1 MSRKNIKYIAEYVSF
16 SLFLAAAKYAESRS
30 GLYCV
35 AVPAVFA
42 ALYLKRNALILLPV
56 LVAAGIAV
64 SPSIPSLIAAGS
76 AAAVAL
82 ILLTVQ
88 YFLRK
93 RLPVIAYMITA
104 AICAVPYFFFG
115 SYVLAA
121 FSAIVSFLAVRAA
134 ATLLRFLDFPHPPTA
149 DEYPAFLGAGCMA
162 GFVLAHLSFGEFS
175 ALPPLFIAVT
185 RLLSPSWSALAGA
198 ALSTVT
204 GAAFAGE
211 NTVITAAVYAFSLLA
226 FNKNSRFGGLAGL
239 ALHAACMAVGVL
251 RPEPFSLIAPG
262 VVAIVSAII
271 PDKKLAK
278 LSLPVFGELLKR
290 SLINKER
297 AAAGKKIA
305 ALGAAYAALRTAL
318 TDDYEGSPARMAEL
332 KHLLQTKVCDN
343 CPGKERCMR
352 ALGGSEPES
361 ALGELTEAA
370 LKNGKA
376 SILDA
381 TPFLSSV
388 CVRLKKLIDCAG
400 EIAENERK
408 INQEKSQTSE
418 NKKLLIAA
426 VNSLSSALGALSE
439 RVAKPLIYNGT
450 AESAIVRNL
459 ARHSIYAE
467 ALVFGDEV
475 ELTVPENCDRNVVK
489 SVIEKATAVK
499 MQCSGE
505 ETRAFGRVSLT
516 YVKQPKYR
524 LAYGERRISAG
535 EFGSGDV
542 HKVFSPDRGKAL
554 IVLSDG
560 MGHDSAAGKNASSA
574 VRLIECFARAGF
586 DSETAVECTGKLLS
600 VRNTEEFNAVDIA
613 LIDTETGIA
622 EIIKQGARESFV
634 LSGGDVKIIECGTLP
649 LGIVE
654 SAPSLDKIT
663 LSPEDF
669 LIMLSDGVIDSLG
682 TDRIA
687 DILTSK
693 PFVNPDDIAAA
704 IMDEYSTGDVPPD
717 DGSVIVARLI

>member
-1 MSRKNIKYIAEYVSF
+1 MSRKNIKYIAEYVCF
-16 SLFLAAAKYAESRS
+16 SLFLAAAKYAETRS

-93 RLPVIAYMITA
+93 RLPVIAYMIMA

-121 FSAIVSFLAVRAA
+121 FSAIVSFFAVRAA

-175 ALPPLFIAVT
+175 ALPPLFIAVA

-198 ALSTVT
+198 ALSAVT

-305 ALGAAYAALRTAL
+305 VSRNEITAAVTTADICAIGVMEGA
-318 TDDYEGSPARMAEL
+318 
-332 KHLLQTKVCDN
+332 K
-343 CPGKERCMR
+343 
-352 ALGGSEPES
+352 LGGYRIPVDLSIIGYDNLQLCQYTTPK
-361 ALGELTEAA
+361 LTSISQDITR
-370 LKNGKA
+370 KA
-376 SILDA
+376 IHCTRLLLEKIRRG
-381 TPFLSSV
+381 TTSSPSRIIMGV
-388 CVRLKKLIDCAG
+388 
-400 EIAENERK
+400 EIVER
-408 INQEKSQTSE
+408 Q
-418 NKKLLIAA
+418 
-426 VNSLSSALGALSE
+426 
-439 RVAKPLIYNGT
+439 
-450 AESAIVRNL
+450 
-459 ARHSIYAE
+459 
-467 ALVFGDEV
+467 
-475 ELTVPENCDRNVVK
+475 
-489 SVIEKATAVK
+489 SVI
-499 MQCSGE
+499 
-505 ETRAFGRVSLT
+505 SL
-516 YVKQPKYR
+516 
-524 LAYGERRISAG
+524 
-535 EFGSGDV
+535 F
-542 HKVFSPDRGKAL
+542 
-554 IVLSDG
+554 
-560 MGHDSAAGKNASSA
+560 
-574 VRLIECFARAGF
+574 
-586 DSETAVECTGKLLS
+586 
-600 VRNTEEFNAVDIA
+600 
-613 LIDTETGIA
+613 
-622 EIIKQGARESFV
+622 
-634 LSGGDVKIIECGTLP
+634 
-649 LGIVE
+649 
-654 SAPSLDKIT
+654 
-663 LSPEDF
+663 
-669 LIMLSDGVIDSLG
+669 
-682 TDRIA
+682 
-687 DILTSK
+687 
-693 PFVNPDDIAAA
+693 
-704 IMDEYSTGDVPPD
+704 
-717 DGSVIVARLI
+717 